1 MNFGPCD
8 ADQGWGRG
16 LDMDLPGGAF
26 ATNASGSEPAVAEP
40 VRVIKPRIQ
49 PRYHVILLNDDD
61 HTYRYVIEMMMVVFS
76 HPPEKGFLI
85 AKEVD
90 RTGRA
95 ICLTTTLEHAELKQ
109 QQVHAYGPDPYFGK
123 DCKGSMTAILEP
135 AE

>member
-1 MNFGPCD
+1 MNIGPETN
-8 ADQGWGRG
+8 WGGNPNSG
-16 LDMDLPGGAF
+16 LGLCPESTF
-26 ATNASGSEPAVAEP
+26 VSGSEPAVAEP

-90 RTGRA
+90 KTGRA

-109 QQVHAYGPDPYFGK
+109 EQVHAYGPDPYFGK
-123 DCKGSMTAILEP
+123 ECKGSMTAILEP

>member
-1 MNFGPCD
+1 MYSGPD
-8 ADQGWGRG
+8 KGWGRG
-16 LDMDLPGGAF
+16 ADLGKGLGACPPF
-26 ATNASGSEPAVAEP
+26 ASGSEPAVAEP

-90 RTGRA
+90 KAGRA

-109 QQVHAYGPDPYFGK
+109 EQVHAYGPDPYLGRE
-123 DCKGSMTAILEP
+123 CKGSMTAILEP

>member
-1 MNFGPCD
+1 MKFGPD
-8 ADQGWGRG
+8 TKWGRG
-16 LDMDLPGGAF
+16 AEFGIGRGPAPAF
-26 ATNASGSEPAVAEP
+26 ASGSEPAVAEP
-40 VRVIKPRIQ
+40 VRIFKPKIQ

-90 RTGRA
+90 KTGRA

-109 QQVHAYGPDPYFGK
+109 EQIHSYGPDPYLGRE
-123 DCKGSMTAILEP
+123 CKGSMTAILEP

>member
-1 MNFGPCD
+1 MNFALGKKR
-8 ADQGWGRG
+8 GRG
-16 LDMDLPGGAF
+16 HNIVQNIGSQSTYA
-26 ATNASGSEPAVAEP
+26 AGSEPAVAEP

-90 RTGRA
+90 KSGRA

-109 QQVHAYGPDPYFGK
+109 EQVHAYGPDPYLGRE
-123 DCKGSMTAILEP
+123 CKGSMTAILEP